1 MCTLTF
7 PDGLD
12 KHITPRLVR
21 HRQSTTRLPEEGI
34 ANRMDAGPRAASI
47 YCPYKLTAER
57 AATFFPG
64 LSWGQNGANALD
76 ELVHPVPL
84 QAACL
89 V

>member
-1 MCTLTF
+1 MRQAGVGLPSSFGQTF
-7 PDGLD
+7 DASSRRYP
-12 KHITPRLVR
+12 
-21 HRQSTTRLPEEGI
+21 GI
-34 ANRMDAGPRAASI
+34 LANRMDARPRAASI

-76 ELVHPVPL
+76 ELVHPVRL